1 MKNWTRKI
9 SVSLMLAVC
18 ELLLGILLLV
28 NPVGLTS
35 FVITALG
42 VIVLLLGALH
52 LYQYIR
58 LPREEAAKTWKL
70 AIGTGLLAI
79 GISVIVNQ
87 PWMVEMLGT
96 LTTLYGIITLAA
108 AFMKL
113 QITVDALRGKRPYWY
128 LMVLSCL
135 MAAVLGTLLFVGTF
149 AESAVWI
156 MTGIILILLA
166 VLDAVY
172 FILGRRKK
180 EKEES

>member
-42 VIVLLLGALH
+42 VIVLLLGVLH
-52 LYQYIR
+52 LYRYIR
-58 LPREEAAKTWKL
+58 LPREEAAQTWKL
-70 AIGTGLLAI
+70 AIGTGLLAV
-79 GISVIVNQ
+79 GIFVMINQ
-87 PWMVEMLGT
+87 PWMVEMMGT
-96 LTTLYGIITLAA
+96 LTTLYGIIVLAA

-113 QITVDALRGKRPYWY
+113 QIAVDALRGKRPFWY
-128 LMVLSCL
+128 LMAISFVVT
-135 MAAVLGTLLFVGTF
+135 AVLVTLLFIGVF
-149 AESAVWI
+149 AENAVWI
-156 MTGIILILLA
+156 VTGIALIVLA

-172 FILGRRKK
+172 FILGRTKK
-180 EKEES
+180 EN

>member
-9 SVSLMLAVC
+9 SISLMLAVF

-42 VIVLLLGALH
+42 VIVLLLGVLH
-52 LYQYIR
+52 LYRYIR

-70 AIGTGLLAI
+70 AIGTGLLAV
-79 GISVIVNQ
+79 GIFVMVNQ

-96 LTTLYGIITLAA
+96 LTTLYGVITIAA

-113 QITVDALRGKRPYWY
+113 QISVDALRGKRPYWY
-128 LMVLSCL
+128 LMAISFL
-135 MAAVLGTLLFVGTF
+135 MTAVLATLLFVGTF

-166 VLDAVY
+166 VLDVVY

>member
-42 VIVLLLGALH
+42 VIVLILGALH

-128 LMVLSCL
+128 LMAISFL
-135 MAAVLGTLLFVGTF
+135 MTAVLATLLFVGTF

-166 VLDAVY
+166 VLDVVY